1 VSTAS
6 RFASTALALMVSA
19 ALAACG
25 AFATIVPPPSD
36 GLRQAMRGMEVSVT
50 HASLAD
56 SLDRPVAGAGEGAAI
71 GAVQGAGGSIYVG
84 AHACEAAEPFIC
96 LIGLT
101 LGVMAAPFVGAVGAV
116 AGSVAAHDRDEVL
129 TAHDRLLNAA
139 AALDPVQGLQDAVVA
154 ARPRFGPVGPASS
167 EDGIRLQLAIE
178 NFGLGSAGAYD
189 PDVWVVMTV
198 SGRVVRGADNEEL
211 YWRIWSYQG
220 PRVPY
225 FSLAAAAPESLN
237 RVADAAYRSTAERL
251 LFDLLAGSANEA
263 LPGNGRTV
271 ATVAAKYMRH
281 GSELREYEMG
291 DALDGG
297 ALQLTAGRPARWP
310 DLPVDETAPIPAL
323 PEPEPVVAALPSPA
337 PPVAPPPDPLPAAAT
352 PAETSAAPP
361 QAAQPSMPPTDGR
374 WNAATSNWTI
384 RVELE
389 NRKFEGNALCEP
401 RNQRYRISGRVAK
414 DGTIEGSGHPTR
426 AAFEYGGIDI
436 AGRWPVLVMPA
447 RIGCVEA
454 SVELDPA

>member
-1 VSTAS
+1 
-6 RFASTALALMVSA
+6 MVSA

-25 AFATIVPPPSD
+25 AFATTVPPPSD
-36 GLRQAMRGMEVSVT
+36 GLRQAMRGMEVTVT

-56 SLDRPVAGAGEGAAI
+56 SLERPVAGAGEGAAL
-71 GAVQGAGGSIYVG
+71 GAMQGAGGSIYVG
-84 AHACEAAEPFIC
+84 AHACEAAEPIIC

-116 AGSVAAHDRDEVL
+116 AGSVAAHDKDEVL
-129 TAHDRLLNAA
+129 AAHDRLLSAA
-139 AALDPVQGLQDAVVA
+139 ATLDPVQGLQDAVA
-154 ARPRFGPVGPASS
+154 AASPRYGPAGPGSS
-167 EDGIRLQLAIE
+167 GKDIRLQLAIE
-178 NFGLGSAGAYD
+178 DFGLSSAGTYE

-198 SGRVVRGADNEEL
+198 SGRLLRGADNEEL
-211 YWRIWSYQG
+211 YWRVWSYQG

-225 FSLAAAAPESLN
+225 FSLAAAAPDSLN
-237 RVADAAYRSTAERL
+237 RVAEAAYRSTAERL
-251 LFDLLAGSANEA
+251 LYDLLASSVNEA

-271 ATVAAKYMRH
+271 STVAAKYMRY

-291 DALDGG
+291 AAVDGG
-297 ALQLTAGRPARWP
+297 ALQRIAGRPARWP

-323 PEPEPVVAALPSPA
+323 PEPEPVVASLPSPA
-337 PPVAPPPDPLPAAAT
+337 PPVASAPAPLDVAAT
-352 PAETSAAPP
+352 PAETSAAAQAVQPNFPP
-361 QAAQPSMPPTDGR
+361 ADGR
-374 WNAATSNWTI
+374 WRAATSNWSI

-389 NRKFEGNALCEP
+389 NRRFEGNALCEA
-401 RNQRYRISGRVAK
+401 RNQRYRISGRVAT

-436 AGRWPVLVMPA
+436 KGRWPVLVMPA

-454 SVELDPA
+454 SVPLDPA

>member
-1 VSTAS
+1 
-6 RFASTALALMVSA
+6 MVSA

-25 AFATIVPPPSD
+25 AFTTTVPPPSD
-36 GLRQAMRGMEVSVT
+36 GLRQAMRGMEVTVT

-56 SLDRPVAGAGEGAAI
+56 SLERPVAGAGEGAAL
-71 GAVQGAGGSIYVG
+71 GAMRGAGGSIYVG

-116 AGSVAAHDRDEVL
+116 AGSVAAHDKDEVL
-129 TAHDRLLNAA
+129 AAHDRLLSAA
-139 AALDPVQGLQDAVVA
+139 ATLDPVQGLQDAVA
-154 ARPRFGPVGPASS
+154 AASPRYGPAGPGSS
-167 EDGIRLQLAIE
+167 AKDIRLQLAIE
-178 NFGLGSAGAYD
+178 DFGLSSAGTYE

-211 YWRIWSYQG
+211 YWRVWSYQG

-225 FSLAAAAPESLN
+225 FSLAAAAPDSLN
-237 RVADAAYRSTAERL
+237 RVAEAAYRSTAERL
-251 LFDLLAGSANEA
+251 LYDLLAGSVNET

-271 ATVAAKYMRH
+271 STVAAKYMRH
-281 GSELREYEMG
+281 GSELREYEMS

-310 DLPVDETAPIPAL
+310 DLPVDETAPIPPPP
-323 PEPEPVVAALPSPA
+323 PEPEPVVATLPSPA
-337 PPVAPPPDPLPAAAT
+337 PPVASAPAPLAAAAT
-352 PAETSAAPP
+352 PAETPEAAP
-361 QAAQPSMPPTDGR
+361 QAVKPSLPPADGR
-374 WNAATSNWTI
+374 WKAATSNWNI

-389 NRKFEGNALCEP
+389 NRRFEGNALCEP
-401 RNQRYRISGRVAK
+401 RNQRYRISGRIAK
-414 DGTIEGSGHPTR
+414 DGTIEGSGSPTR
-426 AAFEYGGIDI
+426 ATFEHGGIHI

-454 SVELDPA
+454 SVPLDPA